1 MSASRRKCTGIIAFS
16 EKSAGSLP
24 ARGIRPTKNSVL
36 SADGPQIIVLART
49 FTGRWDQPGGRSM
62 RRTSVVRFLTSV
74 VIASF
79 VVAGPLAPLTQAQ
92 QPAPSAEVVQAQPV
106 PQAQPPVPAQPVPQA
121 QPPVQPDLFQE
132 KLKAERTSDR
142 SQAAYNVQAAVVN
155 VFYVPGKA
163 ITCAAGGALGIIIL
177 AVSFGTGYRNASF
190 FFEEGC
196 GGKWVVKGD
205 DLRPDTP
212 PTLVT

>member
-1 MSASRRKCTGIIAFS
+1 
-16 EKSAGSLP
+16 
-24 ARGIRPTKNSVL
+24 
-36 SADGPQIIVLART
+36 
-49 FTGRWDQPGGRSM
+49 M

-79 VVAGPLAPLTQAQ
+79 VVAGPLAPLAQAQ
-92 QPAPSAEVVQAQPV
+92 QPAPSAEVPQAQPVAQAQPPAVEQPV
-106 PQAQPPVPAQPVPQA
+106 PQAQPPAPVQPVPQA
-121 QPPVQPDLFQE
+121 QPPAVLPDLFQE
-132 KLKAERTSDR
+132 KLKAERVSDR
-142 SQAAYNVQAAVVN
+142 SQAAYNVEAAVVN

-212 PTLVT
+212 PTLVTTDPGR

>member
-1 MSASRRKCTGIIAFS
+1 
-16 EKSAGSLP
+16 
-24 ARGIRPTKNSVL
+24 
-36 SADGPQIIVLART
+36 
-49 FTGRWDQPGGRSM
+49 M

-79 VVAGPLAPLTQAQ
+79 VVAGPLAPLAQAQ
-92 QPAPSAEVVQAQPV
+92 QPAPSAEVPQAQPVAQAQPPAVEQPV
-106 PQAQPPVPAQPVPQA
+106 PQAQPPAQVQPVPQA
-121 QPPVQPDLFQE
+121 QPPAVLPDLFQE
-132 KLKAERTSDR
+132 KLKAERVSDR
-142 SQAAYNVQAAVVN
+142 SQAAYNAEAAVVN

-212 PTLVT
+212 PTLVTTDPGR

>member
-1 MSASRRKCTGIIAFS
+1 
-16 EKSAGSLP
+16 
-24 ARGIRPTKNSVL
+24 
-36 SADGPQIIVLART
+36 
-49 FTGRWDQPGGRSM
+49 M

-79 VVAGPLAPLTQAQ
+79 VVAGPLAPLSQAQ
-92 QPAPSAEVVQAQPV
+92 QPAPSAEVGQGQPV
-106 PQAQPPVPAQPVPQA
+106 AQAQPPVPAQPVPPAEPPAPVQPVPQA
-121 QPPVQPDLFQE
+121 QPPAPLPPPLFQE
-132 KLKAERTSDR
+132 KLRGEGVSDR
-142 SQAAYNVQAAVVN
+142 SQAAYNVEAAVVN

-163 ITCAAGGALGIIIL
+163 ITCAAGGALGIVIL

-212 PTLVT
+212 PTLVTTD